1 MINWNQLIAY
11 IQIAISGLM
20 LGIALRYAVDRRKVK
35 KNFSKLKK
43 IELEKW
49 RHGTFFILSLI
60 VLIVSLI
67 GYYLQ
72 HQRLDLLASI
82 YFALLCPMNL
92 LAYIMSRQELKKE
105 LATQQGN

>member
-1 MINWNQLIAY
+1 MTNLILIITC
-11 IQIAISGLM
+11 IQVAATALG
-20 LGIALRYAVDRRKVK
+20 LGIGIRYYVDRIRV
-35 KNFSKLKK
+35 NNSFSKIEK

-72 HQRLDLLASI
+72 HQRLDFLASI